1 MVSVGKVRTGQRHCE
16 MPMSAI
22 HPCWLLE
29 ADIKRPIFI
38 NGMLIGSKENRRY
51 IDIDVQSIKKLFGF
65 TSNIYLIDQLHYLLY
80 AIELQLK

>member
-22 HPCWLLE
+22 HPCWLLV
-29 ADIKRPIFI
+29 ADIKRPIRI

-51 IDIDVQSIKKLFGF
+51 NIDVQSIKKRFGF

-80 AIELQLK
+80 TIELQLK